1 MLIYFLVLI
10 IVMLW
15 IWVEK
20 KSLSRKAF
28 FMPILILILFFS
40 IRDFTVGT
48 DTITYT
54 KFFRDGLVPQ
64 YYEFNPEVEVGYQ
77 FVEYL
82 ILNFTH
88 NYFWLF
94 FFCSLIVVPS
104 YFYIIKKYSTNYI
117 LSIFIFITFGLYNF
131 FFNGLRQGI
140 AIAICFLAL
149 PFLLDKKI
157 LKYFIFIF
165 IASLFHVSAWVMLFF
180 YFLIHSRIKLEY
192 KMISI
197 IGVSSIVSGLV
208 INYLANSNKRYE
220 SYGQIDEASGGY
232 LTLSFYIVLGMFVYI
247 FGKKE
252 RSINY
257 NFRVYEQ
264 IFLCGLLLVIP
275 VAFLGTD
282 PSGPQR
288 LLNYFL
294 PILTLLLPMLLDKY
308 KLVIFIFLAIIYFY
322 LVTSKFGEI
331 IPYSINPIF
340 EIF

>member
-252 RSINY
+252 RIINY

>member
-1 MLIYFLVLI
+1 
-10 IVMLW
+10 MLW

-28 FMPILILILFFS
+28 FVPIFILILFFS

-54 KFFRDGLVPQ
+54 KFFRDGLAPQ

-82 ILNFTH
+82 ILNITH

-157 LKYFIFIF
+157 LKYFIFVF

-180 YFLIHSRIKLEY
+180 YFLVHSRIKLEY

-197 IGVSSIVSGLV
+197 IGISSIISGLV

-232 LTLSFYIVLGMFVYI
+232 LTLSFYIVLGMFIYI

-252 RSINY
+252 RINNY

-308 KLVIFIFLAIIYFY
+308 KLAIFVFLAMIYFY

-331 IPYSINPIF
+331 IPYSVNPIF